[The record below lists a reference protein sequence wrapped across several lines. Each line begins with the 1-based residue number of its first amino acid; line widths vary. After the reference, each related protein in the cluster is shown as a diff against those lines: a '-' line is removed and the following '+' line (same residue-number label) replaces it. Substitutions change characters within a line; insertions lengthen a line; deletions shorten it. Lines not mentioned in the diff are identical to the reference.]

1 MPEIIIPIVTRSL
14 DALLSDGETPFV
26 DTIPDERD
34 IEAEIVDA
42 IDTERIS
49 GVLWQAV
56 DGLPREQARL
66 LHLHY
71 EGDMTIS
78 AAAERMGISSGRA
91 RTTEQNALRKLRQN
105 QKLKAYARDWI
116 FNEAIKGV
124 GAEKFKR
131 TFTSATERTA
141 LMMIESE
148 EISYEGTEQI

>member
-1 MPEIIIPIVTRSL
+1 MSFEFPYVAVSL
-14 DALLSDGETPFV
+14 DQILPDGETQISAV
-26 DTIPDERD
+26 VADEHD
-34 IEAEIVDA
+34 FEAETVQS
-42 IDTERIS
+42 IDLERIG

-56 DGLPREQARL
+56 DRLPGEQATL

-78 AAAERMGISSGRA
+78 AAAERMGISSGHA
-91 RTTEQNALRKLRQN
+91 RTTEQNALRKLRMN

-116 FNEAIKGV
+116 FNEAVKGV

-141 LMMIESE
+141 LMILESE
-148 EISYEGTEQI
+148 EIRYEGTEQI